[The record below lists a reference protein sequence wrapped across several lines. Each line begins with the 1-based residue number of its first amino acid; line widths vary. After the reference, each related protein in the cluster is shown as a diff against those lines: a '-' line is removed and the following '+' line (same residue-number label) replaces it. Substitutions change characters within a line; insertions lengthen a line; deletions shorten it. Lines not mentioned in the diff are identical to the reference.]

1 VPSSVSVREK
11 REGSYLCGFI
21 AAPFSAAG
29 LRSRAF
35 LWCKGWAL
43 LAHRR
48 RGEAEGSNG
57 KKNADLR
64 GTLRPFRTTVARRT
78 FAGRFRAAS
87 ISVLKRHIELRHQGD
102 KQHGS
107 ILQ

>member
-1 VPSSVSVREK
+1 VRLHRSALFGSWLAQPGVSVVQ
-11 REGSYLCGFI
+11 
-21 AAPFSAAG
+21 G
-29 LRSRAF
+29 LGPP
-35 LWCKGWAL
+35 WVL

-48 RGEAEGSNG
+48 RGEAEGRNG

-64 GTLRPFRTTVARRT
+64 GTLRPFRTLVARRT

-87 ISVLKRHIELRHQGD
+87 ISVLKRRIELRHQGD